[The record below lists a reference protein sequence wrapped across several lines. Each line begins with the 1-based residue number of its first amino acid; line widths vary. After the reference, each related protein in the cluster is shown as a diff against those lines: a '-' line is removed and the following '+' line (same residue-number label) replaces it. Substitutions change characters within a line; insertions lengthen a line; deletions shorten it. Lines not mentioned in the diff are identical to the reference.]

1 MIIACFVIVIIFSK
15 LNILKYM
22 DILTGIIFSAI
33 TIFDIITE
41 NEATS
46 QLWLNSCRLL
56 VVDLI
61 IFGSILKWVESQ
73 SNGMGKP
80 YLIIIVYFLAFFVS
94 QFSMLGDLLTSLVSY
109 SHLPTFS
116 AVIYLILFIIYRR
129 KTERQAQYLPV
140 VI

>member
-94 QFSMLGDLLTSLVSY
+94 QFSILSDLLTSLVSY